1 MLKNKVIIKKS
12 LFYSLI
18 VGIFILGLMTIN
30 SKITLN
36 NFVIEHSTNLD
47 YLRDRI
53 DELELKYDE
62 LNDKYLSI
70 SLIEVE
76 IEEIDDEIEE
86 TNEVEI
92 VQIEEDIIETEE
104 EVSVTSIDE
113 EFFQAENNEDSIE
126 TIIDEIE
133 EIQNKEINLININQK
148 SGLSEEQFNQ
158 LIEVAMNNKNKNT
171 SSLLNMGAYL
181 KFIEDEYNVNGLFA
195 LSVSSFESGWG
206 IRFTNNNLFGFKS
219 GALEFKNVGESI
231 NYFGKLIRNNYMNEG
246 RDTVSAIS
254 TKYCPPNSN
263 KWSSDVN
270 WFMRYYADTANLI
283 LNPQE

>member
-36 NFVIEHSTNLD
+36 NFVNEHSTNLD
-47 YLRDRI
+47 YLIDRI

-62 LNDKYLSI
+62 LNDKYLSMNLGEI
-70 SLIEVE
+70 IFEEDSEEV
-76 IEEIDDEIEE
+76 EE
-86 TNEVEI
+86 TNDNVI
-92 VQIEEDIIETEE
+92 VNIEEEILDNED
-104 EVSVTSIDE
+104 EVSVISIEE
-113 EFFQAENNEDSIE
+113 EFFQAKNNEDDIE
-126 TIIDEIE
+126 TIVDKIE
-133 EIQNKEINLININQK
+133 ETNNEEINLVNINQK

-206 IRFTNNNLFGFKS
+206 VRFTNNNLFGFKS

-246 RDTVSAIS
+246 RDTISAIS

>member
-36 NFVIEHSTNLD
+36 NFVNEHSTNLD
-47 YLRDRI
+47 YLIDRI

-62 LNDKYLSI
+62 LNDKYLSMNLGEI
-70 SLIEVE
+70 IFEEDSEEV
-76 IEEIDDEIEE
+76 EE
-86 TNEVEI
+86 TNDNVI
-92 VQIEEDIIETEE
+92 VNIEEEILDNED
-104 EVSVTSIDE
+104 EVSVISIEE
-113 EFFQAENNEDSIE
+113 EFFQAKNNEDDIE
-126 TIIDEIE
+126 TIVDKIE
-133 EIQNKEINLININQK
+133 ETNNEEINLVNINQK

-206 IRFTNNNLFGFKS
+206 VRFTNNNLFGFKS